1 VHCGVVEVE
10 FHTGLVEPLD
20 HAARLLRKAVRLGE
34 RVWVAT
40 PHVEALSRRLWAE
53 PEREFF
59 AHARPG
65 ATRAVWQRSPVWLL
79 PAFELPLDAADWP
92 AVWVNMGSAA
102 APEGAHC
109 SRLLELVAAGPDE
122 TKAGRERWRAYAAR
136 GWRPE
141 KRSDASQ
148 TARPLRGDVAG

>member
-1 VHCGVVEVE
+1 MHCGVVEVE

-109 SRLLELVAAGPDE
+109 SRLLELVAAGSDE

-141 KRSDASQ
+141 KRYDASQ
-148 TARPLRGDVAG
+148 TARPLHGDVAG

>member
-1 VHCGVVEVE
+1 VEVE
-10 FHTGLVEPLD
+10 FHTGLAEPLD

-34 RVWVAT
+34 RVCVAT
-40 PHVEALSRRLWAE
+40 PQFEALSRRLWAE

-65 ATRAVWQRSPVWLL
+65 ASRAAWQRSPVWLL

-92 AVWVNMGSAA
+92 AVWVNIGSDA
-102 APEGAHC
+102 APEGARC

-122 TKAGRERWRAYAAR
+122 AKAGRERWRAYAAR

-141 KRSDASQ
+141 KRYDASQ
-148 TARPLRGDVAG
+148 SARPSHGDAAG